1 VSDASTGK
9 RGLPEQ
15 VKMRHST
22 HFVEDLTVR
31 SESPIGRMID
41 LEQVEPDPSQPRAAL
56 GDLSELI
63 ASVEDKGVLEPI
75 LVRPH
80 PDVGHSGKAI
90 YRIISGERRYQAAL
104 EAGLVQVPVIEM
116 EVGEQEALEIALVE
130 NLQRKD
136 LTPFEEG
143 EGYRRLA
150 ELHGYTHEEIAG
162 AVGKSRTV
170 VTESLALLE
179 MPAEARDAALA
190 LGVTAKSALLEI
202 VKLCD
207 TPDEM
212 IGLLEQVASHGL
224 SRDDLRSAA
233 RALKSRSAAGQS
245 KRPPQ
250 RRKPYT
256 FKLKYPDKTYNLS
269 MSFRRSTVDRGDL
282 ITALE
287 EILEQLRSTEDPL

>member
-1 VSDASTGK
+1 MSDASAGK

-31 SESPIGRMID
+31 SETPVGRMVD
-41 LEQVEPDPSQPRAAL
+41 LQQIEPDPSQPRSAL

-63 ASVEDKGVLEPI
+63 ASIEDKGVLEPI

-80 PDVGHSGKAI
+80 PDAGQSGHPLL
-90 YRIISGERRYQAAL
+90 RIISGERRYQAAL
-104 EAGLVQVPVIEM
+104 DAGLVQVPVIEM

-143 EGYRRLA
+143 EGYRKLA
-150 ELHGYTHEEIAG
+150 EKHGYTHEDIAG

-179 MPAEARDAALA
+179 MPAEVRNAALA
-190 LGVTAKSALLEI
+190 LGVHAKSSLIEI
-202 VKLCD
+202 VKLSD
-207 TPDEM
+207 TPADM
-212 IGLLEQVASHGL
+212 IYLLEQVASQGL

-233 RALKSRSAAGQS
+233 RGAKESSSAGRSAS
-245 KRPPQ
+245 RK
-250 RRKPYT
+250 KPYT
-256 FKLKYPDKTYNLS
+256 FKFKSPDKTYNLS
-269 MSFRRSTVDRGDL
+269 MSFRRSTVDRDDL

-287 EILEQLRSTEDPL
+287 EILQQLRSTEDPLSS

>member
-1 VSDASTGK
+1 MSDASASK

-31 SESPIGRMID
+31 SETPVGRMID
-41 LEQVEPDPSQPRAAL
+41 LQQVEPDPSQPRSAL

-75 LVRPH
+75 LVRPK
-80 PDVGHSGKAI
+80 PDQPDSARPG
-90 YRIISGERRYQAAL
+90 YRIISGERRYHAAV
-104 EAGLVQVPVIEM
+104 EAGLVQIPVIEM
-116 EVGEQEALEIALVE
+116 DVSEQEALEIALVE

-150 ELHGYTHEEIAG
+150 EAHGYTHEDIAQ

-170 VTESLALLE
+170 ITERLALLG
-179 MPAEARDAALA
+179 MPAEVRTAAQA
-190 LGVTAKSALLEI
+190 LGVNTKSSLVEI

-207 TPDEM
+207 SPEQM
-212 IGLLEQVASHGL
+212 ISLLEQVATRGL
-224 SRDDLRSAA
+224 SRDDLRAAA
-233 RALKSRSAAGQS
+233 RAAGKRQAQSGRAANAPR
-245 KRPPQ
+245 K
-250 RRKPYT
+250 KPYT
-256 FKLKYPDKTYNLS
+256 FKFKSPDKTFNLS
-269 MSFRRSTVDRGDL
+269 MSFRRSTVDRDDL
-282 ITALE
+282 ISALE
-287 EILEQLRSTEDPL
+287 EILQQLRTTEEPF